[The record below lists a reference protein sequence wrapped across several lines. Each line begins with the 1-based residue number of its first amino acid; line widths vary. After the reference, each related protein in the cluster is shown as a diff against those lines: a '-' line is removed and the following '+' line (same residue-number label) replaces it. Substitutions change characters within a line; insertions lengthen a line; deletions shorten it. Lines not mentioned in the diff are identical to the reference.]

1 MRTAVISSPL
11 TVEMHQANMPTL
23 KSGEMRVRVQGCGVC
38 GSNMPVWQG
47 RSWFHYPLEAGAPG
61 HEGWGV
67 VDEVADDVTQFSPGN
82 RVAFL
87 SDHAYAEY
95 DVALAG
101 KAVLLPD
108 VLGSFP
114 FPAEPLGCAMNVL
127 ERCQLQAGQSVA
139 IVGIGFLGAV
149 LTALAAR
156 VGASVLALSR
166 RKFALDLAKSLG
178 ARYAIALGD
187 TPTALQSALRRS
199 KGAGYDCVIEA
210 VGSQE
215 MLDLATELT
224 RERGRLV
231 IAGYHQDGPRHVNM
245 QLWNWRGLDVI
256 NAHER
261 DPRVYLRGMQCAI
274 DVVLNGTL
282 DPSPL
287 FTHRYPLEE
296 LSCAFADANNRP
308 DGFLKALV
316 MP

>member
-1 MRTAVISSPL
+1 MRAAIIASPL
-11 TVEMHQANMPTL
+11 TVEVRHADMPTL
-23 KSGEMRVRVQGCGVC
+23 KSGEIRVRVQGCGVC
-38 GSNMPVWQG
+38 GSSIPVWQG

-67 VDEVADDVTQFSPGN
+67 VDEVADDVTPFSPGT

-95 DVALAG
+95 DVAPVE

-108 VLGSFP
+108 ALGSFP

-127 ERCQLQAGQSVA
+127 ERCQLLAGQSVA

-156 VGASVLALSR
+156 AGAVVVALSR
-166 RKFALDLAKSLG
+166 RKFVLDLAKFLG
-178 ARYAIALGD
+178 ARDVITLDD
-187 TPTALQSALRRS
+187 THSALQCALRCN
-199 KGAGYDCVIEA
+199 KGEGYDCVIEA

-231 IAGYHQDGPRHVNM
+231 IAGYHQDGLRQVNM

-256 NAHER
+256 SAHER
-261 DPRVYLRGMQCAI
+261 DHRVYVRGMQRAI
-274 DVVLNGTL
+274 DAVLNGTL
-282 DPSPL
+282 DPRPL

-296 LSCAFADANNRP
+296 LSYAFCDANSRP